1 MNRYIPLKPSKPN
14 RVFMSMCMLID
25 MLHYIIIIT
34 YFVTRWLLQHV
45 FLKLREG
52 ETIEIF
58 NKTES
63 EE

>member
-1 MNRYIPLKPSKPN
+1 
-14 RVFMSMCMLID
+14 MLID
-25 MLHYIIIIT
+25 MLHYIILIT
-34 YFVTRWLLQHV
+34 SFVTRWLLQHV